1 MKRKEELTNKIEVL
15 ENSLE
20 GVNEIE
26 IIEKT
31 LNQISELRKEL

>member
-26 IIEKT
+26 IIEK
-31 LNQISELRKEL
+31 L